1 MSNNDFHNNFESS
14 VERFSHKD
22 TQGDAASEKKAMIPG
37 LLLRSALIAVLI
49 GVFSYASFMLISSAV
64 QTGEVNQL
72 YGEIQPESTL
82 SAIKHSASL
91 PEPASMYTLEQMTNS
106 NGEYI
111 DYVGGNTSVK
121 DSQRRS
127 DYYRNYMNF
136 KSKHKDAYGWI
147 YVDFTKIN
155 YPILKH
161 ESDTNY
167 YLEHD
172 FNGNKLSSGC
182 ITAVHSL
189 SDNWDDN
196 TNNVIYGHCMKNGT
210 MFRTLKTFMESANRN
225 TLVKTMNIEIYTEKG
240 LYIYKVLTGYRN
252 SSTDFTQTIFA
263 DSAEYLSFLNKIV
276 SRNSLRVNRNY
287 NTESQICTLITCANV
302 NNNED
307 ERYVIH
313 GILTSFIPA
322 SQL

>member
-1 MSNNDFHNNFESS
+1 MNNNDLSNNFEAS
-14 VERFSHKD
+14 VERFSYKD
-22 TQGDAASEKKAMIPG
+22 APGDTAGEKKALIPG

-49 GVFSYASFMLISSAV
+49 GMFSYALFMLISSAV
-64 QTGEVNQL
+64 KTGEVNQL
-72 YGEIQPESTL
+72 YGEIQPENTL

-91 PEPASMYTLEQMTNS
+91 PEPSSMYTLEQMANS
-106 NGEYI
+106 NGEYP

-127 DYYRNYMNF
+127 DYYRNYMKF
-136 KSKHKDAYGWI
+136 KSQHKDAYGWI

-155 YPILKH
+155 YPIMKH
-161 ESDTNY
+161 DSDTNY
-167 YLEHD
+167 YMYHD
-172 FNGNKLSSGC
+172 FNGRELSSGC
-182 ITAVHSL
+182 ITAEYYL

-196 TNNVIYGHCMKNGT
+196 VNNVIYGHCMKNGS

-240 LYIYKVLTGYRN
+240 LYIYKVLSGYRN
-252 SSTDFTQTIFA
+252 ASHDFSQAIFTD
-263 DSAEYLSFLNKIV
+263 SNEYLSFLNRIV
-276 SRNSLRVNRNY
+276 SRNSLRINQNY
-287 NTESQICTLITCANV
+287 TAESQICTLITCANV
-302 NNNED
+302 NNNKD
-307 ERYVIH
+307 ERYVLH